1 MTRPTCASVYSEKP
15 AYTSI
20 RRENSFF
27 SSALSESQGRT
38 MSDAFDTSAGSG
50 LSGVSCGALRQDAL
64 LDHPRQHHLAI
75 RLVAVV
81 ELALVLVDVVL
92 RAMMRRVVG
101 AGAEPHV
108 PGPRRVGGVM
118 VTEHAERLIGEILGE
133 VIPLFRAVRLVDE
146 LVVVDQVRIPLVGL
160 AAEEAVEAIE
170 ALLQRPLL
178 ARRARGDVLLRHVVI
193 LAEPERAPAVVLE
206 DLRHRRAL
214 ERDASVRAGEAVRAL
229 GDRRHAVQVMVAA
242 GQQRGARR
250 RAQRGRMPLRI
261 AQAAVGQLLERRH
274 VDAAAEG
281 RPRGEAGVVV
291 QHEQDVRVPR
301 RALSPA
307 GTAPS
312 RPRNHGRRA

>member
-15 AYTSI
+15 GVHLHQPREQLLLVGVERGPGAHHVGRVRHLRRQRVE
-20 RRENSFF
+20 RRE
-27 SSALSESQGRT
+27 R
-38 MSDAFDTSAGSG
+38 
-50 LSGVSCGALRQDAL
+50 GALRQDAL
-64 LDHPRQHHLAI
+64 LDHPRQHRFPI
-75 RLVAVV
+75 GLVAII

-92 RAMMRRVVG
+92 RAMMRGVVG

-108 PGPRRVGGVM
+108 PGARRVGGVM

-133 VIPLFRAVRLVDE
+133 VISLFRAVRLVDE

-178 ARRARGDVLLRHVVI
+178 ARRAGRDVLLRDVVI

-242 GQQRGARR
+242 GEERGAR
-250 RAQRGRMPLRI
+250 G
-261 AQAAVGQLLERRH
+261 
-274 VDAAAEG
+274 
-281 RPRGEAGVVV
+281 
-291 QHEQDVRVPR
+291 
-301 RALSPA
+301 
-307 GTAPS
+307 
-312 RPRNHGRRA
+312 